1 MEISFGVSM
10 GAQLPGGAPGGDEGE
25 QVQLT
30 VPLSS
35 GEQQGPGLS
44 GSCWYTQE
52 KPWCL
57 CVPPG
62 GRIGSRGRDKLEPRD
77 AGALCWLL
85 GPDLE
90 TGLYK
95 GFPNRISQD
104 PKFTPVRRALS
115 DSQVNFHCKNKCT
128 TSWRGT
134 WSQTHSPVYHL
145 TPEIIRIHWA
155 AAVVFP
161 RGEGCREGWNF
172 AAELDVTYWACG
184 IFTGWLHLRDVSR
197 NEPAAA

>member
-62 GRIGSRGRDKLEPRD
+62 GRISVGQGQHKVLRRKAPGGRLS
-77 AGALCWLL
+77 CW
-85 GPDLE
+85 E
-90 TGLYK
+90 KTE
-95 GFPNRISQD
+95 
-104 PKFTPVRRALS
+104 
-115 DSQVNFHCKNKCT
+115 DSEVPH
-128 TSWRGT
+128 
-134 WSQTHSPVYHL
+134 
-145 TPEIIRIHWA
+145 I
-155 AAVVFP
+155 
-161 RGEGCREGWNF
+161 
-172 AAELDVTYWACG
+172 
-184 IFTGWLHLRDVSR
+184 
-197 NEPAAA
+197 